1 MIYIYNTKSS
11 NDISINN
18 KMEYKNFEIG
28 KRYGDKIAIDVMVYP
43 DDDNPEF
50 KFVPNV
56 PFKESV

>member
-1 MIYIYNTKSS
+1 
-11 NDISINN
+11 
-18 KMEYKNFEIG
+18 MEYKNFEIG